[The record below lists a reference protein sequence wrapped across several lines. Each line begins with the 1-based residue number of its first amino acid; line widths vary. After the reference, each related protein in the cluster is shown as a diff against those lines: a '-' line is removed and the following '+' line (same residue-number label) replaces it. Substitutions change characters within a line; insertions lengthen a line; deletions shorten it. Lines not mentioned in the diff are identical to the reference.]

1 MPSRSRRYSN
11 VAERVDPDQ
20 FYSPEGAVDLLK
32 DISTAK
38 FDETV
43 EFHLRT
49 NVDPRHADQMVR
61 GVVGLPHG
69 IGKTVRVLVF
79 AGAEGGE
86 IARQAGADYVG
97 EDDLI
102 ERIEGGWVDF
112 DVGLATPQVMPKIGK
127 LGRILGRRG
136 LMPNP
141 APAPWCNPKTC
152 RARSRKPRAGAPSTA
167 RTARPS
173 FTAPSGRSAS
183 RPICCWATWLP

>member
-20 FYSPEGAVDLLK
+20 LYSPEGAVDLLK

-69 IGKTVRVLVF
+69 IGKTVRVWCSPEPRAV
-79 AGAEGGE
+79 
-86 IARQAGADYVG
+86 
-97 EDDLI
+97 
-102 ERIEGGWVDF
+102 
-112 DVGLATPQVMPKIGK
+112 KS
-127 LGRILGRRG
+127 
-136 LMPNP
+136 P
-141 APAPWCNPKTC
+141 AS
-152 RARSRKPRAGAPSTA
+152 RSRLR
-167 RTARPS
+167 
-173 FTAPSGRSAS
+173 GRG
-183 RPICCWATWLP
+183 RLD